1 MPLERIETDIS
12 AGSATQHLHSTTPL
26 CKRALSMSGQNILLT
41 PLPYEVHEQGYQ
53 TAIKAW
59 GFDKLSPEERIK
71 AIIESPAAE
80 LVEKMPP
87 NVAPNFA
94 VDGDLIPNPP
104 TFAQISDKSAVSYPV
119 GKSWCKEIL
128 IGDAQ
133 HDVCSSRHLVFK
145 NKY

>member
-1 MPLERIETDIS
+1 
-12 AGSATQHLHSTTPL
+12 
-26 CKRALSMSGQNILLT
+26 MSGQNILLT
-41 PLPYEVHEQGYQ
+41 PLPYEVHEKGYK

-59 GFDKLSPEERIK
+59 GFDTLSPEERIK

-80 LVEKMPP
+80 LVAKIPP

-94 VDGDLIPNPP
+94 IDGDLIPNPP
-104 TFAQISDKSAVSYPV
+104 TFAEISDKSAAGYPA

-133 HDVCSSRHLVFK
+133 HDVCFLRRLGCEERLTAHTDQHIRHPSWISGQECCTTIHIHS
-145 NKY
+145 

>member
-1 MPLERIETDIS
+1 
-12 AGSATQHLHSTTPL
+12 
-26 CKRALSMSGQNILLT
+26 MSGQNILLT
-41 PLPYEVHEQGYQ
+41 PLPYEVHEKGYE

-104 TFAQISDKSAVSYPV
+104 TFAQISDKSTTSYPV

-133 HDVCSSRHLVFK
+133 HDVCLSLAF
-145 NKY
+145 